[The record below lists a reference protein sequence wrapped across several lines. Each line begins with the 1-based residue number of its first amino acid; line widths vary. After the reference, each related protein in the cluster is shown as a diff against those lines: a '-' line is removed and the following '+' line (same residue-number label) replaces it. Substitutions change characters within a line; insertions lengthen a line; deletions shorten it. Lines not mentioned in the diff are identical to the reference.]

1 MTRIIEHREDARAGE
16 EVFELRVFRLDY
28 GEVRACIIPVDL
40 VTNHTMIDE
49 LSQPVVEAFLDG
61 LALCEREA
69 IPNLWIHDPHGLFP
83 PRDRPVRE
91 M

>member
-28 GEVRACIIPVDL
+28 GEVRACVIPVDFAI
-40 VTNHTMIDE
+40 NHTMIDE

-61 LALCEREA
+61 LALCERED

-83 PRDRPVRE
+83 PPDRPVRE